1 MLSDESTGNV
11 KSTSVIRTSGHQVDV
26 SCPNQREQPPL
37 RCDLR
42 MAATHAH
49 AHTHTPSRL
58 RRLPALTVMKTPHR
72 TKQHCQDEGKTLKFP
87 ARPPDSHGSVGG
99 NLVVSRQLPRA
110 APSVLP
116 TPSPSPLLVLS
127 LLSLL
132 LRRRLATAVPG
143 HQFRGHCRPFSP
155 LAQSALE
162 AREADAH
169 HHLALHGPHARPAV
183 EARLVPAHQARRR
196 NLAHASGVA
205 VGAGAVEGGASGAEA
220 GASVQAGDAHAGVQG
235 RLASLAGELRAA
247 QAAGREAGTHSDA
260 RAVVEALEAQARVQG
275 QVAVAAGVARAALAV
290 VAVDP
295 VPAYAPC
302 SRDRIKT
309 QDRLE
314 LRTRLRHCSTL
325 SSFKAK
331 LKTFLF
337 LQFFHPN

>member
-1 MLSDESTGNV
+1 MLNLHQSYARRATRCMCPVPTRANSLRSDVT
-11 KSTSVIRTSGHQVDV
+11 
-26 SCPNQREQPPL
+26 CAWQPH
-37 RCDLR
+37 
-42 MAATHAH
+42 THT
-49 AHTHTPSRL
+49 HTHTPSRL

-72 TKQHCQDEGKTLKFP
+72 TKQHCQDEGKTLKFS
-87 ARPPDSHGSVGG
+87 ARPPDSHGSVWG

-116 TPSPSPLLVLS
+116 TPSHSPLLVQNPLLLLLS

-132 LRRRLATAVPG
+132 LLRLATAVPG

-169 HHLALHGPHARPAV
+169 HHFALHGPHARPAV
-183 EARLVPAHQARRR
+183 QARLVPAHQARRR

-220 GASVQAGDAHAGVQG
+220 GAPVQASDAHAGVQRG
-235 RLASLAGELRAA
+235 LAALAGELRAA
-247 QAAGREAGTHSDA
+247 QAAGREAGAHRDA

-295 VPAYAPC
+295 VPAHAPC
-302 SRDRIKT
+302 SRDRIKKT
-309 QDRLE
+309 QERLE

-325 SSFKAK
+325 SCFKDK

-337 LQFFHPN
+337 SRFFHPK